1 MQSAHP
7 QVCFPIA
14 EGQFDMHALAVEGDN
29 FVGGQWF
36 LRVGGKKKP
45 RFLKMAIMEDDDV
58 HGLFQRVLP

>member
-36 LRVGGKKKP
+36 LRVGGKKEP